1 MKTKARQTPKH
12 ARDDFLDGKELNELF
27 QACEDI
33 HEKLLVCCSGQ
44 LGMRVGEIAHLNKS
58 WIDFQDDFIRIPKS
72 MECSCFECR
81 KIDHTWRPKTKAGVR
96 SIPFKSFPTTRE
108 VLKGF
113 FGAYDDVSASRRTLQ
128 RRLKAIAQRA
138 NLTKKLYTHALRST
152 AAMQFANAG
161 LSTQALCEI
170 MGWED
175 LRTAQVYIRRSGRTA
190 AKEIEERKAEFV
202 L

>member
-1 MKTKARQTPKH
+1 MPKVRQSPKH
-12 ARDDFLDGKELNELF
+12 ARDDFLDGKELGNLF

-44 LGMRVGEIAHLNKS
+44 LGMRVGEIAHLQKS

-72 MECSCFECR
+72 MGCNCFECR
-81 KIDHTWRPKTKAGVR
+81 INNNIWQPKTKAGVR
-96 SIPFKSFPTTRE
+96 SIPFKYFPVTRE

-113 FGAYDDVSASRRTLQ
+113 FGAYDAVGASRRTLQ
-128 RRLKAIAQRA
+128 RRLKTIAQRTT
-138 NLTKKLYTHALRST
+138 LTKKLYTHALRST

-161 LSTQALCEI
+161 LSTQALCEV

-175 LRTAQVYIRRSGRTA
+175 LRTAQVYIRRSGRAA
-190 AKEIEERKAEFV
+190 AKEIEERKAEFG